1 MIKNYFKIAFANLV
15 KSKAYSLISIV
26 SLTIG
31 LAVSVLLLIY
41 VLDELSFDRYHDK
54 ADHIYR
60 LCQEQHPYQSPQTA
74 KYLDDNLPE
83 IKSHARILSRP
94 YEIIQYKEL
103 RFKENK
109 VAYVDPALF
118 QIFSFKFLKG
128 NPYTALDRPATI
140 VISEKIAQK
149 YFGNAN
155 PIGQTF
161 RVNNKTDYTITGV
174 IADIPHNSHFRYE
187 IFATLADANTVY
199 GVESMNSWGWQ
210 NFLVYFEMQDEF
222 SKPDVEAK
230 IGQILRKAQNTDP
243 DSPLAKYTI
252 QPLKDIHLYSSHFL
266 GDIQPQNSI
275 TYILIFS
282 TIGLLILLIAC
293 FNYINLLTANATTR
307 VTEIGIRKTF
317 GASRNQLAMQFI
329 SESIVVFMI
338 SLILAL
344 AVVKISLPIFN
355 SLSEKELFFSI
366 LFDVNISFGILGI
379 MLIVIILAG
388 WYPAFILSSFNPIK
402 ILKASKSSGRSKFQ
416 FKTILVGTQF
426 TIVIALIACAIIM
439 SRQINLLQQK
449 ELGFNKESVLL
460 SVVDFGDEEKYNT
473 LKETLLNQSFVSSVS
488 SASRVPSGSLNNEG
502 GVLLEGRSK
511 NEATAIAYVHV
522 NFDYFETLGINAA
535 QGRLFSNQFKTDK
548 TEAVILNEAAV
559 KKIGINGDP
568 IGLSLQ
574 CNWPQ
579 SKRTIVGVIDDIN
592 FESLYDRI
600 KPIVF
605 VIKPDECSELMIK
618 IKPSSATNHIQS
630 ITQICEKI
638 YPDQVFDFHFLDASL
653 DQLYQKDKKTFQL
666 LGYFSA
672 LAIILACMGLF
683 GMASFILTRRI
694 KEIGIRKVNGAKT
707 YEVIAMLNK
716 DFLKWVI
723 IAFVIACPIA
733 WYAMNKWLENFAYKT
748 ELSWWIFALAGL
760 IAMGIALLTVSFQS
774 WRAAT
779 RNPVESLRYE

>member
-15 KSKAYSLISIV
+15 KSKAYSLISIL

-31 LAVSVLLLIY
+31 LAVSILLLIY
-41 VLDELSFDRYHDK
+41 VLDELSFDRYHEK

-74 KYLDDNLPE
+74 NLLDENIPE

-94 YEIIQYKEL
+94 YEILQYKEL
-103 RFKENK
+103 RFKESK

-118 QIFSFKFLKG
+118 RIFSFKFARG
-128 NPYTALDRPATI
+128 NPETALDQPATI

-155 PIGQTF
+155 PIGQIF
-161 RVNNKTDYTITGV
+161 RLNNKYDYTITGV
-174 IADIPHNSHFRYE
+174 IADLPHNSHFQYE

-210 NFLVYFEMQDEF
+210 NFLVYFEMQNEF

-230 IGQILRKAQNTDP
+230 ISQILRKSQNTDP
-243 DSPLAKYTI
+243 DSPLTKYTI

-275 TYILIFS
+275 TYVLIFS

-329 SESIVVFMI
+329 SESIVVFLI

-344 AVVKISLPIFN
+344 AMVKISLPIFN

-379 MLIVIILAG
+379 MLIVTILAG

-402 ILKASKSSGRSKFQ
+402 ILKASKSSSRSKFQ

-449 ELGFNKESVLL
+449 ELGFDKEAVLL
-460 SVVDFGDEEKYNT
+460 SVVDFGNEEKYNT
-473 LKETLLNQSFVSSVS
+473 LKEALLNQSFVSSVS

-502 GVLLEGRSK
+502 GILLEGGTE
-511 NEATAIAYVHV
+511 NIAIAYVHI
-522 NFDYFETLGINAA
+522 NFDYFETLGINAT

-559 KKIGINGDP
+559 KRIGINGDP
-568 IGLSLQ
+568 IGLSLK
-574 CNWPQ
+574 CNWPR
-579 SKRTIVGVIDDIN
+579 SKRKIVGVINDIN

-605 VIKPDECSELMIK
+605 VIKPDECYELMIK
-618 IKPSSATNHIQS
+618 IKPSSSTNSIQS
-630 ITQICEKI
+630 IKQICEKF

-666 LGYFSA
+666 LKYFSA
-672 LAIILACMGLF
+672 LAILLACMGLL
-683 GMASFILTRRI
+683 GMASFILTSRI

-707 YEVIAMLNK
+707 FEVITMLNK
-716 DFLKWVI
+716 DFAKWVA

-733 WYAMNKWLENFAYKT
+733 WYAMHKWLENFAYKT
-748 ELSWWIFALAGL
+748 ELSWWIFALAGF